1 MWADFTNYHFSKQD
15 FYKIL
20 GVARNADM
28 TQIRRAY
35 HKLAKEM
42 HPDRNPNDPDANTK
56 FQDIGSAYETLSDEN
71 KRTIY
76 DFSLV

>member
-1 MWADFTNYHFSKQD
+1 M
-15 FYKIL
+15 
-20 GVARNADM
+20 ARNADM

-71 KRTIY
+71 KRKIY

>member
-1 MWADFTNYHFSKQD
+1 
-15 FYKIL
+15 
-20 GVARNADM
+20 M

-71 KRTIY
+71 KRKIY

>member
-1 MWADFTNYHFSKQD
+1 M
-15 FYKIL
+15 
-20 GVARNADM
+20 ARNANKY
-28 TQIRRAY
+28 QIKRAY

-71 KRTIY
+71 KREIY

>member
-1 MWADFTNYHFSKQD
+1 M
-15 FYKIL
+15 
-20 GVARNADM
+20 ARNADV

-71 KRTIY
+71 KRAIY